1 MAGLDM
7 RGLAD
12 GFAQGFGLMNQ
23 YQRGQAADRRADEQ
37 LKIHR
42 DNAAWQRQ
50 DGDRRFSLS
59 KDQFAHS
66 VTDSDRRF
74 DLADRGFDL
83 QERKT
88 EHAMQTADRQIGLQQ
103 QGLSLQQSRF
113 NAEQARYS
121 QARQDVE
128 DEQIINSAYALLA
141 EGQID
146 SLTEN
151 HWEAFQRKPWL
162 NPGHLASPGVGSA
175 IPMGES
181 VLDVNSPADLNQ
193 PEALNALNEMFMP
206 EINVGDGGSKR
217 IVSVIPSPREGHVA
231 LELEITRDDGST
243 YTAPMTVGRGT
254 EEDAVVKE
262 VPVEAIVNHFAGY
275 RTMHNVLQSRPDIV
289 DTYQRFAERMG
300 IQSGVRRDTGM
311 SQERL
316 DDILDRYTKDQT
328 AIISDDALIDSA
340 DRDARISELDS
351 VYARNLGVNTQTL
364 SIARQYAQ
372 SEGMPLSPQ
381 LLQAVQQEMGEQ
393 VSSEQATA
401 DNSAS
406 NGLSISEEAEQ
417 RTQQRQEARQSRER
431 VNEMDG
437 VLRDI
442 ERAMQPPP
450 AYPGAGYRQAT
461 LSPEQRQAW
470 RQTIAEMEASGSMTE
485 RQRARALRITEQLIQ
500 P

>member
-1 MAGLDM
+1 MAGLDT
-7 RGLAD
+7 RGLAR

-83 QERKT
+83 QERKA

-103 QGLSLQQSRF
+103 QGLNLQQSRF
-113 NAEQARYS
+113 NAEQARYD

-146 SLTEN
+146 SLTDN

-162 NPGHLASPGVGSA
+162 NPAHLASSGVGNA

-181 VLDVNSPADLNQ
+181 VLDMDSPADLNQ

-206 EINVGDGGSKR
+206 EINVGDGGNKR
-217 IVSVIPSPREGHVA
+217 IVGVIPSPREGHVA

-289 DTYQRFAERMG
+289 NTYQRFAERMG

-311 SQERL
+311 SQGRL
-316 DDILDRYTKDQT
+316 DDILDRYTKDQI
-328 AIISDDALIDSA
+328 AIIGDDALIDSA
-340 DRDARISELDS
+340 DRDARMSELDS

-372 SEGMPLSPQ
+372 SEGVSLSPQ
-381 LLQAVQQEMGEQ
+381 LLQAAQQRL
-393 VSSEQATA
+393 
-401 DNSAS
+401 AS
-406 NGLSISEEAEQ
+406 QHPGLDEGGDEEPTGLSISEEAEQ
-417 RTQQRQEARQSRER
+417 RIQQRQEARDKRER
-431 VNEMDG
+431 INEMDG

-461 LSPEQRQAW
+461 ISPEQRQAW
-470 RQTIAEMEASGSMTE
+470 RQTIAEMEASDSMTE